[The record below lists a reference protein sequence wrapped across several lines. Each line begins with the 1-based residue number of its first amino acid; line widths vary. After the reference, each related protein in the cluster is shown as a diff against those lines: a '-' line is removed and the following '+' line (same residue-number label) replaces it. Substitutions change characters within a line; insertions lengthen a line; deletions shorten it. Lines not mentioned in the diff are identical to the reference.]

1 MTRHVATPRIFGL
14 SRLGALL
21 GGLALSLPAAAL
33 TLVVATVNNGHM
45 LQMASLSPEFERAHP
60 NIKLRWI
67 TLSEAQLRKAV
78 SSDIATQGRQFD
90 VVTVGMYEVPIWAR
104 QGWLT
109 PIHTTPEMEPQDLLP
124 NIREGLSHQGRL
136 YGAPIYG
143 ESSMLFYRKD
153 LFARA
158 GLSMPAQPTWSDIAH
173 FAARLHAPKDK
184 VYGICLRAKAGWG
197 ENITLLTTIANT
209 HGAQWF
215 DMQWR
220 PQLQTPAW
228 HEALSLYVNLL
239 RRYGP
244 PDAVQRGYNE
254 NLALFLAGR
263 CAIWVDATVAAG
275 FLADPGQN
283 PHAQQVGFAPA
294 PVGTTPKGARWL
306 WAWAL
311 AIPSD
316 IDAAHTEAAQTFV
329 AWATSR
335 TYIEQVAA
343 LRGWGLVPSGTRVS
357 TYANP
362 RFQRAAPWASHELAA
377 IRGADPRN
385 ATLPPSPYLGVQF
398 ATIPEFA
405 AIGDEVGQ
413 RIAEAVAGHLSVDE
427 ALALSQ
433 RAAQRRML
441 SATPP

>member
-1 MTRHVATPRIFGL
+1 MTWLPGTPRVL
-14 SRLGALL
+14 VRLAALL
-21 GGLALSLPAAAL
+21 AGLALPLPGAAL
-33 TLVVATVNNGHM
+33 TLVIATVNNGHM
-45 LQMASLSPEFERAHP
+45 LQMTSLSSEFERAHP
-60 NIKLRWI
+60 DIKVRWV
-67 TLSEAQLRKAV
+67 TLGEAQLRKAV
-78 SSDIATQGRQFD
+78 SSNIVTQGRQFD

-109 PIHTTPEMEPQDLLP
+109 PIRTTPEMEPQDLLP
-124 NIREGLSHQGRL
+124 HIREGLSHQGKL

-153 LFARA
+153 LFASA

-173 FAARLHAPKDK
+173 FAARLHAPHDK
-184 VYGICLRAKAGWG
+184 VHGICLRAKAGWG
-197 ENITLLTTIANT
+197 ENISLLTTIANT
-209 HGAQWF
+209 HGGQWF

-220 PQLQTPAW
+220 PQLQTRAW
-228 HEALSLYVNLL
+228 HEAVEIYVNLL

-275 FLADPGQN
+275 FLADPEQN
-283 PHAQQVGFAPA
+283 PSAQQVGFAPA

-335 TYIEQVAA
+335 AYVERVAA

-362 RFQRAAPWASHELAA
+362 RFQRAAPWARHKLTA

-398 ATIPEFA
+398 VTIPEFA

>member
-1 MTRHVATPRIFGL
+1 MIRPAAVWAG
-14 SRLGALL
+14 LGALL
-21 GGLALSLPAAAL
+21 MGLVSPLHGHAI

-45 LQMASLSPEFERAHP
+45 LQLASLSPEFERTHAD
-60 NIKLRWI
+60 IKIRWV

-78 SSDIATQGRQFD
+78 SSNIATQGRQFD

-104 QGWLT
+104 RGWLT
-109 PIHTTPEMEPQDLLP
+109 PIRATPELDAQDLLP
-124 NIREGLSHQGRL
+124 NIREGLSHKGRL

-153 LFARA
+153 FFVRA
-158 GLSMPAQPTWSDIAH
+158 GLTMPAQPTWSDIAG
-173 FAARLHAPKDK
+173 FAARLHAPQDQ
-184 VYGICLRAKAGWG
+184 VHGICLRAKAGWG
-197 ENITLLTTIANT
+197 ENMALLTTIANT

-220 PQLQTPAW
+220 PQLQSRAW
-228 HEALSLYVNLL
+228 HEAASLYVNLL
-239 RRYGP
+239 RRFGP
-244 PDAVQRGYNE
+244 EDAIQRGYNE

-275 FLADPGQN
+275 FLADPEQN

-294 PVGTTPKGARWL
+294 PIGTTPKGARWL

-311 AIPSD
+311 AIPAD

-329 AWATSR
+329 SWAASR
-335 TYIEQVAA
+335 AYIERVAA
-343 LRGWGLVPSGTRVS
+343 LRGWGLVPSGTRAS

-385 ATLPPSPYLGVQF
+385 ATLPRSPYLGVQF
-398 ATIPEFA
+398 VTIPEFA

-413 RIAEAVAGHLSVDE
+413 RIGEAVAGRLSVDE
-427 ALALSQ
+427 ALALGQ

>member
-1 MTRHVATPRIFGL
+1 MIRPATVW

-21 GGLALSLPAAAL
+21 IGVLAPLHGHAI
-33 TLVVATVNNGHM
+33 TVVIATVNNGHM
-45 LQMASLSPEFERAHP
+45 LQMAALSPEFERTHP
-60 NIKLRWI
+60 DIQIRWV
-67 TLSEAQLRKAV
+67 TLSETQLRKAV
-78 SSDIATQGRQFD
+78 SSNIATQGRQFD

-109 PIHTTPEMEPQDLLP
+109 PIRATPQLDIQDLLP
-124 NIREGLSHQGRL
+124 SIREGLSHQGKL

-143 ESSMLFYRKD
+143 ESSMLFYRMD

-158 GLSMPAQPTWSDIAH
+158 GLTMPAQPTWSDIAA
-173 FAARLHAPKDK
+173 FAARLHAPQDK
-184 VYGICLRAKAGWG
+184 VHGICLRAKAGWG
-197 ENITLLTTIANT
+197 ENMSLLTTIANT

-220 PQLQTPAW
+220 PQLQSRAW
-228 HEALSLYVNLL
+228 HDAVSLYVDLL
-239 RRYGP
+239 RRHGP
-244 PDAVQRGYNE
+244 SDAVQRGYNE
-254 NLALFLAGR
+254 NLALFLAGQ

-275 FLADPGQN
+275 FLSDPEQN

-294 PVGTTPKGARWL
+294 PIGTTPKGARWL

-316 IDAAHTEAAQTFV
+316 IDAAHAEAAQTFV

-335 TYIEQVAA
+335 AYIERVAA
-343 LRGWGLVPSGTRVS
+343 LRGWGLVPAGTRMS

-398 ATIPEFA
+398 VTIPEFA

-413 RIAEAVAGHLSVDE
+413 RIAEAVAGQLSVDD
-427 ALALSQ
+427 ALALGQ

-441 SATPP
+441 SATLP